1 MLLAGIFPAKQT
13 HQKLVECSETSSSI
27 ILTHEK
33 TPSKPASQRVP
44 EKKIAKSYGDVTLVR
59 ERVGRY
65 NWPSCATYS
74 DLLLDLPHCQ
84 TANRCS
90 RFGNPIFAITIAR
103 KLLTYD
109 FKTVSDFSLF

>member
-44 EKKIAKSYGDVTLVR
+44 EKK
-59 ERVGRY
+59 
-65 NWPSCATYS
+65 
-74 DLLLDLPHCQ
+74 LLNLMEM
-84 TANRCS
+84 
-90 RFGNPIFAITIAR
+90 
-103 KLLTYD
+103 
-109 FKTVSDFSLF
+109 